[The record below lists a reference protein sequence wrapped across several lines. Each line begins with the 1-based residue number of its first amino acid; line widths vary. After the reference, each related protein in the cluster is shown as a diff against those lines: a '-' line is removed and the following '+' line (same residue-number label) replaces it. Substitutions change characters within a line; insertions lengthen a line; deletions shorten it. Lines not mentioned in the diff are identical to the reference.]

1 MRTVGSIGLGAAT
14 GSGSRREP
22 GGGRRGDRGLI
33 SLEWLLVVAA
43 IAGVAASS
51 VLIVQRVVDE
61 HTEVPDDPLVRLLEA
76 DIAAAFIAD
85 GANAAALSLP
95 YDDPGFK
102 RRCEVALKSDFDDVV
117 VDAVWA
123 PPETVPPPIPPPDP
137 PDPPALSSRAKC
149 TVRPVPG
156 LGPA

>member
-1 MRTVGSIGLGAAT
+1 MRTVGSIGLRAAT

-22 GGGRRGDRGLI
+22 GGSRRGDRGLI

-43 IAGVAASS
+43 VAGLAASS

-85 GANAAALSLP
+85 EANAAALSPP
-95 YDDPGFK
+95 YGDSTFQD
-102 RRCEVALKSDFDDVV
+102 RCQVTLVADYADVV
-117 VDAVWA
+117 AGAAWEPPVLA
-123 PPETVPPPIPPPDP
+123 PPSTSDP